1 VLCWYVMHSKPQKEQ
16 WLHSQLCTL
25 QIETY
30 YPRLHV
36 RNGKVFSHASKPYFP
51 GYLFVN
57 VDLETTGRSI
67 LKWIPGSLGL
77 VSFGDEPAC
86 LPDGLLQRIRHRVDE
101 INSAGNKM
109 LESLK
114 PGDGVV
120 IHSGP
125 FAGYEAIFCSRLRDS
140 ERVQVLLK
148 VLQDRTVRVHL
159 QVNQIKTIK
168 QNKSLL

>member
-1 VLCWYVMHSKPQKEQ
+1 MLNWYVMHSKPQKER
-16 WLHSQLCTL
+16 WLYDQLSTL
-25 QIETY
+25 DIETY
-30 YPRLHV
+30 YPCLHV
-36 RNGKVFSHASKPYFP
+36 RNGNYFSPTSKPYFP

-57 VDLETTGRSI
+57 VDLETTGRSV

-86 LPDGLLQRIRHRVDE
+86 VPEGLLQRIRHRVDE
-101 INSAGNKM
+101 INSTRNKL

-125 FAGYEAIFCSRLRDS
+125 FTGYDAIFCNRLRDS
-140 ERVQVLLK
+140 ERVKVLLK
-148 VLQDRTVRVHL
+148 VLQDRTIRVDL
-159 QVNQIKTIK
+159 QVNQIKSTK
-168 QNKSLL
+168 QNRSLS

>member
-1 VLCWYVMHSKPQKEQ
+1 MLNWYVMHSKPQKEQ
-16 WLHSQLCTL
+16 WLFDQLSTL

-30 YPRLHV
+30 YPCLHV
-36 RNGKVFSHASKPYFP
+36 RNGQSYSHTSKPYFP

-57 VDLETTGRSI
+57 VDLETTGRSV
-67 LKWIPGSLGL
+67 LNWIPGSLGL
-77 VSFGDEPAC
+77 VRFGDEPASV
-86 LPDGLLQRIRHRVDE
+86 PDGLLQKIRHRIDQ
-101 INSAGNKM
+101 INGAGNKI

-148 VLQDRTVRVHL
+148 VLEDRTMRVDL
-159 QVNQIKTIK
+159 KVNQIKITK
-168 QNKSLL
+168 QPRTLS